1 MAHGN
6 KKYFFEELKKRGDT
20 ITVKSANI
28 YSLTNQI
35 KLYKKIN
42 DPALEYK
49 IEPSGDG
56 EFTILRTS
64 HKSNQV
70 VDLTRT
76 A

>member
-20 ITVKSANI
+20 IIVKSANI

-35 KLYKKIN
+35 KSYKKIN

-56 EFTILRTS
+56 EFIILRTS

-70 VDLTRT
+70 GDLTHN